1 MKFGNIFGA
10 VKSKVTLDAGVSQIV
25 AGAESRNHVT
35 QADALSKLNSIQG
48 DIEVALTSSLID
60 ETTGDVIGEI
70 SEANVKAA
78 IEVAKYALDPVNS
91 LNKLATKNFNPED
104 GDIMFDKGTISLDT
118 VEPSAVKAAAEA
130 FKNVD
135 VAASMY
141 FSVAYQAMA
150 LKQDPVAE
158 LFYPIIVA
166 NPDEAAIKIDVT
178 TTSIIM
184 PSKRDSSGKPLK
196 NYKKS
201 IIKELN
207 NTKLFTTD
215 ANRLYP
221 VVRDESAANLLNPS
235 GVSGI
240 TTEVTVGDGYTVTTA
255 PVKVNTEVDLL
266 DISSTDE
273 LLAKGVIDETDML
286 NKFLGID
293 KLYFSLTGSD
303 GTNNVT
309 EYFERDISTLP
320 AKFIETPDGSKLDLQ
335 LSYANNSIIFTGGKL
350 LKTDGST
357 STIADLSTLDNGH
370 YVKISLRLKGDA
382 NIETRSF
389 EVNPTKVEF
398 GGVFDAAG
406 NTISETSNE
415 YIKVKGIFD
424 SIKLEGVLPEAY
436 AANDN
441 MRFKA
446 VKLTTDTVRYVYT
459 MQRRHVIEEVVP
471 VNGDS
476 DADIKNST
484 LLFITEN
491 LSKNGLNELI
501 TAAGVIDN
509 LAVDTVDF
517 GMASEFYRR
526 ASYRDT
532 IDVST
537 IVDGRESS
545 RRSADIEN
553 ALKLA
558 LKSIATK
565 LYIES
570 NYSKVFKIING
581 VNGSTG
587 VKPTVIIGTD
597 LTIGSYINDF
607 SDDMFNYVVARSDEL
622 VLNGSLYMSFGVTGK
637 ERNTKPSLLNFGFCG
652 WSPEVTI
659 ASLNTN
665 GGRSVYE
672 TLHMPVY
679 RHQTVLPI
687 LAVLNIHGF
696 ESVVG
701 KLAVNTKTV

>member
-1 MKFGNIFGA
+1 MKFGNIFNA
-10 VKSKVTLDAGVSQIV
+10 VKSKVTLDAGISQVV
-25 AGAESRNHVT
+25 AGTESRNHVT
-35 QADALSKLNSIQG
+35 QSDALSKLNAVQG
-48 DIEVALTSSLID
+48 DIEVALTSALID
-60 ETTGDVIGEI
+60 ENTGDVTGELG
-70 SEANVKAA
+70 EENVKAA
-78 IEVAKYALDPVNS
+78 IEVAKYALNPVQS
-91 LNKLATKNFNPED
+91 VEKLANKSFNSEQ
-104 GDIMFDKGTISLDT
+104 GDIVYGNGTISLD
-118 VEPSAVKAAAEA
+118 AVDKNAVVAAVEA

-141 FSVAYQAMA
+141 FSVSYQAMA

-158 LFYPIIVA
+158 LFYPIIVVS
-166 NPDEAAIKIDVT
+166 PDEAAIKIDVT
-178 TTSIIM
+178 TTSIIL

-215 ANRLYP
+215 ANRIYP
-221 VVRDESAANLLNPS
+221 VVRAESAGRLFNPA
-235 GVSGI
+235 GVTGI
-240 TTEVTVGDGYTVTTA
+240 SQKVTVGDGYTVTTA
-255 PVKVNTEVDLL
+255 PIKVNTEVDLI

-273 LLAKGVIDETDML
+273 LLSKGVIDETDML

-293 KLYFSLTGSD
+293 KLYFSLTGTDSI
-303 GTNNVT
+303 GNAVT
-309 EYFERDISTLP
+309 EYYERDISTLP
-320 AKFIETPDGSKLDLQ
+320 AKFVETPNGNVLDLQ

-350 LKTDGST
+350 IKTDGST
-357 STIADLSTLDNGH
+357 STIAGLGSLANGH

-382 NIETRSF
+382 NVETRSF

-398 GGVFDAAG
+398 GGVFDASG
-406 NTISETSNE
+406 NPLPETSNE
-415 YIKVKGIFD
+415 YIKVKGVFD
-424 SIKLEGVLPEAY
+424 TVKLEGVLPEAY

-441 MRFKA
+441 TRFKA
-446 VKLTTDTVRYVYT
+446 VKLTSDTIRYVYT
-459 MQRRHVIEEVVP
+459 MQRRHVVEEIVP
-471 VNGDS
+471 INGDG

-491 LSKNGLNELI
+491 LSKNGLNELV
-501 TAAGVIDN
+501 TAAGIISN
-509 LAVDTVDF
+509 LAVDTEDF
-517 GMASEFYRR
+517 GMASEFFRR
-526 ASYRDT
+526 AFYQDT

-537 IVDGRESS
+537 IVDGRESNK
-545 RRSADIEN
+545 RSSDIEN
-553 ALKLA
+553 ALKLM
-558 LKSIATK
+558 LKSVATK

-570 NYSKVFKIING
+570 NYSKVFKVVNNG
-581 VNGSTG
+581 EV

-607 SDDMFNYVVARSDEL
+607 SDDMFNYVVARSDEAI
-622 VLNGSLYMSFGVTGK
+622 LNGSLYMSFGVNGK

-652 WSPEVTI
+652 WSPEVTL
-659 ASLNTN
+659 ASLNTS

-701 KLAVNTKTV
+701 KLAVDTRAI

>member
-1 MKFGNIFGA
+1 MKFGNIFNA
-10 VKSKVTLDAGVSQIV
+10 VKSKVTLDAGISQVV
-25 AGAESRNHVT
+25 AGTESRNHVT
-35 QADALSKLNSIQG
+35 QSDALSKLNAVQG
-48 DIEVALTSSLID
+48 DIEVALTSALID
-60 ETTGDVIGEI
+60 ENTGDVTGELG
-70 SEANVKAA
+70 EENVKAA
-78 IEVAKYALDPVNS
+78 IEVAKYALNPVQS
-91 LNKLATKNFNPED
+91 VEKLANKSFNSEQ
-104 GDIMFDKGTISLDT
+104 GDIVYGNGTISLDS
-118 VEPSAVKAAAEA
+118 VDKDAVVAAVEA

-141 FSVAYQAMA
+141 FSVSYQAMA

-158 LFYPIIVA
+158 LFYPIIVVS
-166 NPDEAAIKIDVT
+166 PDEAAIKIDVT
-178 TTSIIM
+178 TTSIIL

-215 ANRLYP
+215 ANRIYP
-221 VVRDESAANLLNPS
+221 VVRAESAGRLFNPA
-235 GVSGI
+235 GVTGI
-240 TTEVTVGDGYTVTTA
+240 SQKVTVGDGYTVTTA
-255 PVKVNTEVDLL
+255 PIKVNTEVDLI

-273 LLAKGVIDETDML
+273 LLSKGVIDETDML

-293 KLYFSLTGSD
+293 KLYFSLTGTDSI
-303 GTNNVT
+303 GNAVT
-309 EYFERDISTLP
+309 EYYERDISTLP
-320 AKFIETPDGSKLDLQ
+320 AKFVETPNGNVLDLQ

-350 LKTDGST
+350 IKTDGST
-357 STIADLSTLDNGH
+357 STIAGLGSLANGH

-382 NIETRSF
+382 NVETRSF

-398 GGVFDAAG
+398 GGVFDASG
-406 NTISETSNE
+406 NPLPETSNE
-415 YIKVKGIFD
+415 YIKVKGVFD
-424 SIKLEGVLPEAY
+424 TVKLEGVLPEAY

-441 MRFKA
+441 TRFKA
-446 VKLTTDTVRYVYT
+446 VKLTSDTIRYVYT
-459 MQRRHVIEEVVP
+459 MQRRHVVEEIVP
-471 VNGDS
+471 INGDG

-491 LSKNGLNELI
+491 LSKNGLNELV
-501 TAAGVIDN
+501 TAAGIISN
-509 LAVDTVDF
+509 LAVDTEDF
-517 GMASEFYRR
+517 GMASEFFRR
-526 ASYRDT
+526 AFYQDT

-537 IVDGRESS
+537 IVDGRESNK
-545 RRSADIEN
+545 RSSDIEN
-553 ALKLA
+553 ALKLM
-558 LKSIATK
+558 LKSVATK

-570 NYSKVFKIING
+570 NYSKVFKVVNNG
-581 VNGSTG
+581 EVA
-587 VKPTVIIGTD
+587 KPTVIIGTD

-607 SDDMFNYVVARSDEL
+607 SDDMFNYVVARSDEAI
-622 VLNGSLYMSFGVTGK
+622 LNGSLYMSFGVNGK

-652 WSPEVTI
+652 WSPEVTL
-659 ASLNTN
+659 ASLNTS

-701 KLAVNTKTV
+701 KLAVDTRAI